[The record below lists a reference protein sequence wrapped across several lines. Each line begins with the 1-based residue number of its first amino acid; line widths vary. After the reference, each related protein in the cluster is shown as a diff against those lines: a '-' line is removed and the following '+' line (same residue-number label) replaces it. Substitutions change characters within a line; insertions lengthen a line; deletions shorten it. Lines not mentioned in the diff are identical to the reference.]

1 MSTQQVKKVI
11 VTQKP
16 SFLAIPRTIEC
27 ESAKDSPTCLDN
39 LVKEYEDVFQDPL
52 KGLPPL
58 RGIEHQ
64 IDFMPGVSLPNR
76 PAYRTNPKET
86 KRENEKT
93 MKYMI
98 NRVIIPSQLIQFC

>member
-16 SFLAIPRTIEC
+16 ILLAIPRTIEC

-39 LVKEYEDVFQDPL
+39 LVREYEDVFQDPP
-52 KGLPPL
+52 KGLPHL

-64 IDFMPGVSLPNR
+64 INFMPGVSLPNR
-76 PAYRTNPKET
+76 PAYRTNPQEAKE
-86 KRENEKT
+86 
-93 MKYMI
+93 
-98 NRVIIPSQLIQFC
+98 IQQQVEDLLLLKGRYKIA